1 MKASLEEAARNTN
14 RSVARLLD
22 EIVAER
28 LDAAGQTGK
37 AELDNQ
43 RRLHVRAGRFAG
55 RFSGT
60 DPVGVEVVVV
70 DREDRRERLTL
81 RQVLERGVRVIHRS
95 VMMLTHER
103 LDVREIPI
111 GYRRDGERA

>member
-28 LDAAGQTGK
+28 LDATGQTG
-37 AELDNQ
+37 EDVDNQ
-43 RRLHVRAGRFAG
+43 RRLHARAARFAG

-60 DPVGVEVVVV
+60 DPLRSAKAKARV
-70 DREDRRERLTL
+70 RARLSKRRAR
-81 RQVLERGVRVIHRS
+81 VR
-95 VMMLTHER
+95 
-103 LDVREIPI
+103 
-111 GYRRDGERA
+111 